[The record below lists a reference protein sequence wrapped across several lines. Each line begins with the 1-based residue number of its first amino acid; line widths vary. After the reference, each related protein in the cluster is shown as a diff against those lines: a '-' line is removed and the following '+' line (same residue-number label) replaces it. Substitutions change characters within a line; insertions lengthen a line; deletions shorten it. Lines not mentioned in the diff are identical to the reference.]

1 MRALP
6 RMERHPNLIP
16 GLNCWIRRMLMKRLL
31 LVTEELP
38 LPLVV
43 IPTLDL
49 PPLLLE
55 AGISENITELF
66 QSAGN

>member
-1 MRALP
+1 
-6 RMERHPNLIP
+6 
-16 GLNCWIRRMLMKRLL
+16 MKRLQ
-31 LVTEELP
+31 LVMEELP
-38 LPLVV
+38 LLLVV
-43 IPTLDL
+43 TPILDL